1 MVRARARLI
10 VAVPVAL
17 VVVLAGGGG
26 ARAGGGGVLE
36 GFFAH
41 QAIGGYIQA
50 DWQHSQLSESQLDDR
65 TGEPL
70 NLDRFLIRR
79 ARLNVAGTWR
89 YFEYALQI
97 DLNSVNGFQVGFRQ
111 VEAALKWPGRSDGAP
126 PLVRLGAGVFRAPF
140 GYEVYDQ
147 NDPQRVFAE
156 RSLTGTAFFPGEFD
170 VGARLSGGVPWLYGV
185 IAVQNGEPLG
195 SKPFPGRDPNAAKD
209 VLGRVQLRARLSS
222 RVRLEAAFSAAWG
235 RGFHGGTGATKPQ
248 VVWRDLN
255 EDGLVQVAELV
266 GIPSAAGAPATDFD
280 RWGVEGDVQLHA
292 ELPRVGELVVY
303 AEAARGVNLDR
314 GVRPA
319 DPIALGR
326 DQREVGVYAAVTQE
340 LTRFAIVGFRF
351 DYYEPS
357 LDEARLQGGVLA
369 RSRERFF
376 SYSLAAAA
384 RLDYAGVRAR
394 LLVDYTIN
402 RHPLGLDAT
411 GRPTTIANDVLT
423 LRLQGE
429 F

>member
-1 MVRARARLI
+1 VRARAVAAAV
-10 VAVPVAL
+10 VAVCT
-17 VVVLAGGGG
+17 AGGV
-26 ARAGGGGVLE
+26 ARAGSPLE
-36 GFFAH
+36 GFFAN
-41 QAIGGYIQA
+41 QKIGGYIQA
-50 DWQHSQLSESQLDDR
+50 DYLHSQLSENQLDDR

-70 NLDRFLIRR
+70 NLDRFMLRR
-79 ARLNVAGTWR
+79 ARLNLAGSWR
-89 YFEYALQI
+89 YFEYALQV

-111 VEAALKWPGRSDGAP
+111 VEAAVKWPSRTDGAP
-126 PLVRLGAGVFRAPF
+126 PIVRLGAGVFRAPF
-140 GYEVYDQ
+140 GFEVSDQ
-147 NDPQRVFAE
+147 NDPQRLFAE

-170 VGARLSGGVPWLYGV
+170 VGARLQGGVPWLYGV

-195 SKPFPGRDPNAAKD
+195 SRPFPGRDPNAAKD

-255 EDGLVQVAELV
+255 EDGLVQVSELV

-280 RWGVEGDVQLHA
+280 RWGVEGDVQLHVDV
-292 ELPRVGELVVY
+292 PKIGELMIY

-326 DQREVGVYAAVTQE
+326 DQREIGVYAAVTQE
-340 LTRFAIVGFRF
+340 LTRWALVGFRF

-376 SYSLAAAA
+376 TYSLAAAA
-384 RLDYAGVRAR
+384 RLEEWGIRAR
-394 LLVDYTIN
+394 LLLDYTIN

-411 GRPTTIANDVLT
+411 GRPTTIASDVLT